1 MLGNAKASTASKD
14 DIEKSGLEVIKRSQ
28 LEVYERE
35 KKLASN
41 CVEKVWCYPKLLCI
55 PKKK

>member
-14 DIEKSGLEVIKRSQ
+14 DIEKSGLEVIKRAQ

-35 KKLASN
+35 KKVSAN
-41 CVEKVWCYPKLLCI
+41 CVEKVCLLYPLLLENR
-55 PKKK
+55 